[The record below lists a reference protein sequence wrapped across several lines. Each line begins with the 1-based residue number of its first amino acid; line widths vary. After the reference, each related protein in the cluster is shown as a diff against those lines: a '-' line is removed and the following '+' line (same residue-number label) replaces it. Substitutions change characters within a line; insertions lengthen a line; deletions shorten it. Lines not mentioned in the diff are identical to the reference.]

1 MVNLCTEKVQP
12 PPPPFI
18 PVPNGPV
25 SVKMGI
31 QITHCQHCPDWPD
44 PHPDRRGTLRI
55 GQSLSKWGH
64 SCAAPP
70 GRGRPAWRRAGSAS
84 GNRSARHGLSKG
96 VTVKTQGGSLENGLC

>member
-55 GQSLSKWGH
+55 GQSLSKWGTQLRG
-64 SCAAPP
+64 PP
-70 GRGRPAWRRAGSAS
+70 WTGKAGMEKGRLGKREQK
-84 GNRSARHGLSKG
+84 RSAWP
-96 VTVKTQGGSLENGLC
+96 V